1 MALSLNGTSNGSL
14 NNLSLTANTG
24 TILDS
29 ANTTF
34 FGADVWRLAS
44 NLTSPIT
51 NGTVLTDVERA
62 DDAFYGKVGTGMT
75 VSSGIFT
82 FPTTGIYLV
91 FAKLEIQ
98 ITTADTQCQFYTMV
112 TQDNSSYTLAARA
125 LSGDGTSSAVVSSGC
140 SFALVDVTDV
150 SNVKVRFEV
159 DSTTLSGKVI
169 LGASNQNR
177 TSFYFTRLG
186 DT

>member
-1 MALSLNGTSNGSL
+1 MALALSGTSNGSL
-14 NNLSLTANTG
+14 NNLSLSSNTG

-34 FGADVWRLAS
+34 FGADVWRLAA
-44 NLTSPIT
+44 NMTSPIS
-51 NGTVLTDVERA
+51 NGTVISNVERA
-62 DDAFYGKVGTGMT
+62 DDASYGKVGTGMT
-75 VSSGIFT
+75 ESSGVFT
-82 FPTTGIYLV
+82 FPTTGVYLV
-91 FAKLEIQ
+91 LAKLEIQ
-98 ITTADTQCQFYTMV
+98 ITTADTQCQLNIMV
-112 TQDNSSYTLAARA
+112 TQDNSSYDKVARA

-159 DSTTLSGKVI
+159 ESTTLSGKVI
-169 LGASNQNR
+169 LGASSENR
-177 TSFYFTRLG
+177 TNFYFTRLG